1 MTYRSTG
8 KCGNNSG
15 SHCYTGRRTIFR
27 NRCFREMNVN
37 ILCFVKVRI
46 NLQLL
51 CTGTDKRNC
60 SLCTFLHDSTQIAGN
75 LNLAGTRYNS
85 NFNLQH
91 FTAYT
96 GPRQAVYNTD
106 FILLC
111 NIILFIMRRS
121 QKLLEIFRTDNNTL
135 YFPVSNTLSCFT
147 AKLCKNLFQLSDT
160 GLTSISGNNIL
171 QNCIANRE
179 IGTSETVF
187 FHLFRKQMS
196 LCNLKFFF
204 FLYEKLFIKRHCT
217 DMFMCST
224 LAGEWSYGKKAVQD
238 GRVRM
243 SKNGI
248 EVERFRYNEEVR
260 REVRRELNVED
271 KIVIGHAGRFMQQK
285 NHMFL
290 MDIFRKIHDRNPD
303 TVLLLCGEGRLEE
316 DIRRKVKELELED
329 HVRFLGVR
337 PDMDR
342 MYQGFDL
349 FLLPSLWEGLPVVGI
364 EAQTS
369 GLPILMSD
377 VITPEVEVTP
387 CVKKL
392 SLKTSPE
399 VWAQTAL
406 DMIRE
411 HQRQDEYQRIVD
423 AGFDIR
429 ETAKWWQNYYL
440 EKYREENEN

>member
-1 MTYRSTG
+1 MAPIRVLHNIVSLDMGGIETAVMNLYRHIDKEKVVFDFLVHRPTEGFYEKEIRSYGG
-8 KCGNNSG
+8 KIYRTPRFNPLKMRRYQRSCMEILREHPEYKVFH
-15 SHCYTGRRTIFR
+15 SHQ
-27 NRCFREMNVN
+27 E
-37 ILCFVKVRI
+37 
-46 NLQLL
+46 
-51 CTGTDKRNC
+51 
-60 SLCTFLHDSTQIAGN
+60 
-75 LNLAGTRYNS
+75 LNLWTLKYAKKAGIPCRIAHSHN
-85 NFNLQH
+85 
-91 FTAYT
+91 
-96 GPRQAVYNTD
+96 
-106 FILLC
+106 
-111 NIILFIMRRS
+111 
-121 QKLLEIFRTDNNTL
+121 
-135 YFPVSNTLSCFT
+135 
-147 AKLCKNLFQLSDT
+147 AK
-160 GLTSISGNNIL
+160 
-171 QNCIANRE
+171 
-179 IGTSETVF
+179 TVV
-187 FHLFRKQMS
+187 
-196 LCNLKFFF
+196 NLKFFF

-290 MDIFRKIHDRNPD
+290 LDIFRKIHDRNPD

>member
-1 MTYRSTG
+1 MKLLVINGPNINMLGIREPSIYGKEDYNALLELVRST
-8 KCGNNSG
+8 CA
-15 SHCYTGRRTIFR
+15 
-27 NRCFREMNVN
+27 E
-37 ILCFVKVRI
+37 
-46 NLQLL
+46 
-51 CTGTDKRNC
+51 
-60 SLCTFLHDSTQIAGN
+60 
-75 LNLAGTRYNS
+75 
-85 NFNLQH
+85 
-91 FTAYT
+91 
-96 GPRQAVYNTD
+96 
-106 FILLC
+106 
-111 NIILFIMRRS
+111 
-121 QKLLEIFRTDNNTL
+121 
-135 YFPVSNTLSCFT
+135 
-147 AKLCKNLFQLSDT
+147 
-160 GLTSISGNNIL
+160 
-171 QNCIANRE
+171 
-179 IGTSETVF
+179 
-187 FHLFRKQMS
+187 
-196 LCNLKFFF
+196 
-204 FLYEKLFIKRHCT
+204 
-217 DMFMCST
+217 
-224 LAGEWSYGKKAVQD
+224 
-238 GRVRM
+238 
-243 SKNGI
+243 NGI

-290 MDIFRKIHDRNPD
+290 LDIFRKIHDRNPD

>member
-1 MTYRSTG
+1 MEILREHPEY
-8 KCGNNSG
+8 KVFH
-15 SHCYTGRRTIFR
+15 SHQ
-27 NRCFREMNVN
+27 E
-37 ILCFVKVRI
+37 
-46 NLQLL
+46 
-51 CTGTDKRNC
+51 
-60 SLCTFLHDSTQIAGN
+60 
-75 LNLAGTRYNS
+75 LNLWTLKYAEKAGIPCRIAHSHN
-85 NFNLQH
+85 
-91 FTAYT
+91 
-96 GPRQAVYNTD
+96 
-106 FILLC
+106 
-111 NIILFIMRRS
+111 
-121 QKLLEIFRTDNNTL
+121 
-135 YFPVSNTLSCFT
+135 
-147 AKLCKNLFQLSDT
+147 AK
-160 GLTSISGNNIL
+160 
-171 QNCIANRE
+171 
-179 IGTSETVF
+179 TVV
-187 FHLFRKQMS
+187 
-196 LCNLKFFF
+196 NLKFFF